1 MPDFIAAWKQL
12 VADLERERDELRMKA
27 QLARAE
33 ARDCLH
39 ETERKL
45 EDLRQRGH
53 VLRGAMQVAAAEF
66 EVAGKALAT
75 QIREGFDRVRQ
86 LL

>member
-1 MPDFIAAWKQL
+1 MSELIAAWKQL
-12 VADLERERDELRMKA
+12 VAELERERNELRMEA
-27 QLARAE
+27 HLAKAE

-53 VLRGAMQVAAAEF
+53 LLSRPEQDTAGGDEA
-66 EVAGKALAT
+66 AGKALAAE
-75 QIREGFDRVRQ
+75 IRKGFARVRQ